1 MEKESNIKMGLP
13 FETEDHNYKEKKQN
27 KKKDFDKKKKS
38 DKETLE

>member
-27 KKKDFDKKKKS
+27 KKKR
-38 DKETLE
+38 L